1 MPARAKSPSTA
12 RRFPRAERAHPAY
25 RFRERLLNFPGNASR
40 ADHAAFSITIGDFG
54 MNEAGTPY
62 GGYTVLVVDDSS
74 TMRRL
79 MDITLGQVGIHVE
92 FADCGNDALALVQQR
107 HYDMVFLDVILP
119 DVDGYRVCKTIKG
132 NKVTRST
139 PVVMLTSRDTAFD
152 KVRGKMS
159 GADTYLTKPLD
170 RAVLMNAINKHL
182 VAGGAAAG
190 RTNAR

>member
-1 MPARAKSPSTA
+1 
-12 RRFPRAERAHPAY
+12 
-25 RFRERLLNFPGNASR
+25 
-40 ADHAAFSITIGDFG
+40 

-62 GGYTVLVVDDSS
+62 GGFTVLVVDDSS

-107 HYDMVFLDVILP
+107 RYDMVFLDVILP

-132 NKVTRST
+132 NKVTRGT

-159 GADTYLTKPLD
+159 GADTYLIKPLD
-170 RAVLMNAINKHL
+170 RVVLLQTINRYL
-182 VAGGAAAG
+182 STTASGS
-190 RTNAR
+190 ARVG

>member
-1 MPARAKSPSTA
+1 
-12 RRFPRAERAHPAY
+12 
-25 RFRERLLNFPGNASR
+25 
-40 ADHAAFSITIGDFG
+40 

-62 GGYTVLVVDDSS
+62 GGFTVLVVDDSS

-79 MDITLGQVGIHVE
+79 MDITLGQVGINVE

-107 HYDMVFLDVILP
+107 RYDMVFLDVILP

-132 NKVTRST
+132 NKVTRGT

-170 RAVLMNAINKHL
+170 RAVLMHTINKHL
-182 VAGGAAAG
+182 AASGATTH
-190 RTNAR
+190 RSTAR

>member
-1 MPARAKSPSTA
+1 
-12 RRFPRAERAHPAY
+12 
-25 RFRERLLNFPGNASR
+25 
-40 ADHAAFSITIGDFG
+40 
-54 MNEAGTPY
+54 
-62 GGYTVLVVDDSS
+62 
-74 TMRRL
+74 
-79 MDITLGQVGIHVE
+79 VE

-132 NKVTRST
+132 NKVTRGT

-170 RAVLMNAINKHL
+170 RVVLMHTIDKHL
-182 VAGGAAAG
+182 TASGTAAH
-190 RTNAR
+190 RNTAR